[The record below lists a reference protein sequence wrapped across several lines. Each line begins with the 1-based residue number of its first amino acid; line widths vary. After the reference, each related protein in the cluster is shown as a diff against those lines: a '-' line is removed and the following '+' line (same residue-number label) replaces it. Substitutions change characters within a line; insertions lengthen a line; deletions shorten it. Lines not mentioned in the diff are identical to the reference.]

1 MAKFSFD
8 IEELQSKTEV
18 VSTIGWP
25 VVRFKILRRLN
36 YALNPLGII
45 ANWV

>member
-25 VVRFKILRRLN
+25 EIRFKI
-36 YALNPLGII
+36 
-45 ANWV
+45 